1 MGRSYS
7 LPFEKRDTKKPKTNK
22 KNAAASSII
31 IADFY
36 VNQFVNQFVNGD
48 VISSKKKLK
57 NTRKNE

>member
-36 VNQFVNQFVNGD
+36 VNQFVNGD

-57 NTRKNE
+57 NTKKNE

>member
-1 MGRSYS
+1 MARSYS

-36 VNQFVNQFVNGD
+36 VNQFVNGD

>member
-1 MGRSYS
+1 VGRSYS

-36 VNQFVNQFVNGD
+36 VNQFVNGD

>member
-36 VNQFVNQFVNGD
+36 VNQFVNGD
-48 VISSKKKLK
+48 VISSKKILK
-57 NTRKNE
+57 NTKKH

>member
-1 MGRSYS
+1 VARSYS

-36 VNQFVNQFVNGD
+36 VNQFVNGD

>member
-36 VNQFVNQFVNGD
+36 VNQFVNGD
-48 VISSKKKLK
+48 VISSKKKFK

>member
-36 VNQFVNQFVNGD
+36 VNQFVNGD
-48 VISSKKKLK
+48 VISSKKILK
-57 NTRKNE
+57 NTKKY

>member
-1 MGRSYS
+1 VARSYS

-36 VNQFVNQFVNGD
+36 VNQFVNGD
-48 VISSKKKLK
+48 VISSKKKFK

>member
-1 MGRSYS
+1 LWEGVTLYLS
-7 LPFEKRDTKKPKTNK
+7 KKETQKNLKQIK

-36 VNQFVNQFVNGD
+36 VNQFVNGD
-48 VISSKKKLK
+48 VISSKKKFK

>member
-36 VNQFVNQFVNGD
+36 VNQFVNGD

>member
-1 MGRSYS
+1 MARSYS

-36 VNQFVNQFVNGD
+36 VNQFVNGD
-48 VISSKKKLK
+48 VISSKKKFK